1 VTRHDYL
8 WRHQQEAF
16 DFLNPLGSGML
27 AMGMGSG
34 KSATAVA
41 LCEAW
46 DCKLVLIVTK
56 KSVIPVWPQQIAEH
70 GGSTWHVLPLDRG
83 SVAERANRMGEAVKM
98 ARSSGDPLAVVTNY
112 EAVTH
117 TPLSARLKAVR
128 WDALVLDECHSI
140 KAPAGKQSRYLGN
153 LAKGIPH
160 RLGLTGT
167 PMPHSPLDVYAQF
180 RAIWPGLFGYTNA
193 AFKARYAIYGGFQ
206 KQQIVNYQN
215 LDDLHARMYQVTYR
229 CRTEDVLDLP
239 PTLDVNRYCDLEPAT
254 MKAYRELRDE
264 LIAEFDAGIVSAD
277 NALVKLLRLAQ
288 VANGTVTT
296 ADGRGIC
303 VGTEK
308 AQLLEEVLG
317 ELKAGYDQRQ
327 EPLVIFCRFHADMDT
342 THRVCDAMGL
352 GTCELAGR
360 GRSELAAWQAGQ
372 APVLV
377 AQFQSG
383 AEGNSFVRAC
393 YQVYYSN
400 TYSLGQYEQTRARV
414 HRPGQERP
422 VTYIHLLA
430 RGTIDESLQKAL
442 QRKADIVR
450 TVIDDM
456 RGARRDGPDAGT
468 QVAGAGQRDQTAG
481 GGGQG
486 PEGTAGGCYAGG
498 ARRLEL

>member
-1 VTRHDYL
+1 MPTL
-8 WRHQQEAF
+8 WPHQQAAV
-16 DFLNPLGSGML
+16 DFIKPLGSGML

-34 KSATAVA
+34 KSATGIA
-41 LCEAW
+41 LVDAW
-46 DCKLVLIVTK
+46 ECNIVLVIAP
-56 KSVIPVWPQQIAEH
+56 KSVIPVWSEQFALHSARP
-70 GGSTWHVLPLDRG
+70 WRVLSLDRG
-83 SVAERANRMGEAVKM
+83 SITERAQTMQDAVKR
-98 ARSSGDPLAVVTNY
+98 ARGSEEPLAVVTNY

-117 TPLSARLKAVR
+117 APLNKRLKAIP
-128 WDALVLDECHSI
+128 WDAMILDESHRI
-140 KAPAGKQSRYLGN
+140 KAAAGKQSRYIGN
-153 LAKGIPH
+153 LAKSIPH

-180 RAIWPGLFGYTNA
+180 RAIWPGLFGYTNT
-193 AFKARYAIYGGFQ
+193 AFKARYAVYGGFQ
-206 KQQIVNYQN
+206 GQQVVAYRH
-215 LDDLHARMYQVTYR
+215 LDDLHRRMYQVTYR

-239 PTLDVNRYCDLEPAT
+239 PTLDVNKYCDLEPAT
-254 MKAYRELRDE
+254 MQAYKELRDE
-264 LIAEFDAGIVSAD
+264 LITEFDAGIVSAD

-288 VANGTVTT
+288 VANGTVKTD
-296 ADGRGIC
+296 DGRC
-303 VGTEK
+303 ATVGTEK

-317 ELKAGYDQRQ
+317 ELKAGYGEKQ
-327 EPLVIFCRFHADMDT
+327 EPIVIFCRFHADMDT
-342 THRVCDAMGL
+342 AHAVCNRVGL
-352 GTCELAGR
+352 NTCELAGR
-360 GRSELAAWQAGQ
+360 GRSELAAWKAGQ

-442 QRKADIVR
+442 QRKADVVR
-450 TVIDDM
+450 TVVDDM

>member
-1 VTRHDYL
+1 MTL
-8 WRHQQEAF
+8 WPHQRAAV
-16 DFLNPLGSGML
+16 DFIAPLGSGML
-27 AMGMGSG
+27 AMGMGAG

-41 LCEAW
+41 LLEAW
-46 DCKLVLIVTK
+46 DCSLVLIVCP

-83 SVAERANRMGEAVKM
+83 SIAERTKRMVEAVKS
-98 ARSSGDPLAVVTNY
+98 ARGSGKPLAVVINY

-117 TPLSARLKAVR
+117 SPLNARLKTIP
-128 WDALVLDECHSI
+128 WDGLILDESHRI
-140 KAPAGKQSRYLGN
+140 KSASGKQSRYIGN
-153 LAKGIPH
+153 ISKNIPH

-193 AFKARYAIYGGFQ
+193 AFKARYAVYGGFQ
-206 KQQIVNYQN
+206 NNEVVAYRN
-215 LDDLHARMYQVTYR
+215 LDDLHRRMYQVTYR

-254 MKAYRELRDE
+254 MKAYRELKDE
-264 LIAEFDAGIVSAD
+264 LIAEFDAGLVSAD

-288 VANGTVTT
+288 VANGTVKLD
-296 ADGRGIC
+296 DGRITI

-308 AQLLEEVLG
+308 AQLLAEVLDD
-317 ELKAGYDQRQ
+317 LKAGYGEPQ
-327 EPLVIFCRFHADMDT
+327 EPIVIFCRFHADMDT
-342 THRVCDAMGL
+342 THAVCDRMGL

-393 YQVYYSN
+393 HQIYYSN

-442 QRKADIVR
+442 QRKADVVR
-450 TVIDDM
+450 TVVDDM
-456 RGARRDGPDAGT
+456 RGDGSGH
-468 QVAGAGQRDQTAG
+468 
-481 GGGQG
+481 
-486 PEGTAGGCYAGG
+486 
-498 ARRLEL
+498 